1 MSQQFR
7 TQSLKCLNELRIF
20 FPPFKIK
27 KIRRINYLKCLRNNE
42 FKLRYNNDKIE
53 IGTLPHFGITKEFV

>member
-1 MSQQFR
+1 MSSEIR
-7 TQSLKCLNELRIF
+7 SSDC
-20 FPPFKIK
+20 FP
-27 KIRRINYLKCLRNNE
+27 LKCLRNNE